1 MTRQKGVGQVFKTAM
16 LSTKKE
22 EEKKKIILVSKHS
35 RTPLI

>member
-1 MTRQKGVGQVFKTAM
+1 MTRQKRVGQVFKTAM